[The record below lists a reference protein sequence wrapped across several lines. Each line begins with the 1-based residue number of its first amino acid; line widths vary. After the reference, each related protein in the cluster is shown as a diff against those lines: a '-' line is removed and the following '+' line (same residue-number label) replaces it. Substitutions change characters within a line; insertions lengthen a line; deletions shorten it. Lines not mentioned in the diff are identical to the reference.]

1 MPFDR
6 ADFFAVFVQYNTA
19 LWPTQVFAYAAIFLC
34 LFLLLR
40 RSRMTDPGILV
51 VLAAMWA
58 VNGIG
63 YHGLFF
69 SGINPAA
76 FLFAAFFVAE
86 AVLFAVFAG
95 WGTEVD
101 FAMRRDGRTIAGLLL
116 IIFAVLAYPLWGM
129 AAGHRYPAMP
139 MIGIAPCPTT
149 IFTIGILLT
158 GRWAVVRWLLVIP
171 LAWSAIG
178 GSAAIMLGVPQDFGL
193 FAAGIIAAAFAL
205 GRMYDLPFARHGED
219 TGA

>member
-19 LWPTQVFAYAAIFLC
+19 LWPTQVFAYAAVFLC

-40 RSRMTDPGILV
+40 RSRMSDPGILV

-69 SGINPAA
+69 SAINPAA
-76 FLFAAFFVAE
+76 FLFAVFFVAE

-95 WGTEVD
+95 RGTEID
-101 FAMRRDGRTIAGLLL
+101 FARRRDGRTIAGLLL
-116 IIFAVLAYPLWGM
+116 IIFAVLVYPLWGM
-129 AAGHRYPAMP
+129 AAGHRCPAMP

-193 FAAGIIAAAFAL
+193 FAAGIIAAVFAL
-205 GRMYDLPFARHGED
+205 GSMYDLPFARHGED
-219 TGA
+219 TAA

>member
-95 WGTEVD
+95 WGTEID

-193 FAAGIIAAAFAL
+193 FAAGIIAAVFAL
-205 GRMYDLPFARHGED
+205 GSMYDLPFARHGED